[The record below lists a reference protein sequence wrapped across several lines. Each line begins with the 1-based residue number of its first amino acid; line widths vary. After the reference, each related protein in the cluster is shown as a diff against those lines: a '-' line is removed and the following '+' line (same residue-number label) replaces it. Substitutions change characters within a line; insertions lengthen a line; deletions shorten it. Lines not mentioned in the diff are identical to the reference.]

1 MGCCPH
7 ASPDT
12 SEGAKRGHVDLT
24 GSQNPEQCSS
34 DLGLESHFCVGFV
47 LHNTG
52 AAERKAVRSRAPV
65 RGACG
70 AVAQLPA
77 GPGPEGCPGSVAEQP
92 SPGDSSHQS
101 PRQPRACQRSP
112 WAERRAGSQPGCL
125 AGEQGGGRQ
134 LARPPAPA
142 CGQGWDYQPPIR
154 AKPWRS
160 SFRGCGGEGPGGKG
174 CVAVAE
180 RKQGSLELLKKELF
194 PSWRS
199 SSAVCGQQVI
209 QARILNELSLK
220 IGQ

>member
-34 DLGLESHFCVGFV
+34 DMGLESHFCVGFV

-52 AAERKAVRSRAPV
+52 AAERKAMRSRVPV

-101 PRQPRACQRSP
+101 RRQPRACQRSP
-112 WAERRAGSQPGCL
+112 WAERRGVAAGLPCRR
-125 AGEQGGGRQ
+125 AGGW
-134 LARPPAPA
+134 APA
-142 CGQGWDYQPPIR
+142 CAATCSCLRPGLGLSATDTGEALAVLLQGMR
-154 AKPWRS
+154 RRGAWR
-160 SFRGCGGEGPGGKG
+160 
-174 CVAVAE
+174 
-180 RKQGSLELLKKELF
+180 
-194 PSWRS
+194 
-199 SSAVCGQQVI
+199 
-209 QARILNELSLK
+209 
-220 IGQ
+220 